1 MTLTGQVIKELAGDT
16 IFLRGEEYFR
26 AGMVRSLTWKGD
38 RAHAEVHGSKR
49 RPYKVVASFR
59 HGRPLVRCSCPHG
72 TAGVFCKHAVALL
85 LYMMGLGETGESEN
99 DPAEDDD
106 TLDTAAGISEAG
118 REEMPETSGI
128 SAFLSSID
136 TPVQLKIGLT
146 VKGLRSSAKTG
157 IPFSLSVEYRGR
169 TLSVTDI
176 DDLLGDAFLSDENL
190 PPLSAFTSAQHHFLH
205 VLKGFVREPD
215 SVGEIVLWRLLPL
228 QLGILL
234 DLVSRFEGIE
244 IIEPR
249 TARVFTFVTTP
260 LVGLKLGVRTLST
273 DKVAVKAGLV
283 DPLYPD
289 QAWTKKDVIS
299 GSHVW
304 LFHEPSLSFRLL
316 DPRIEERV
324 LTYFL
329 DEEQALTSLERQH
342 FLIAALPRLRECAV
356 VEVDDKKTCA
366 ARLEAHVPRA
376 RYEIDVKRGKL
387 VLALMFVYGK
397 ASASYTR
404 SENSVYLEWAD
415 ADGAVLVRRDLM
427 REEEIAHALISV
439 CHCVFDEDGNAFHF
453 TSPEDTFEFLSVH
466 AKRLDDEG
474 DVLLSEKARALYQGT
489 TGLNTRVRVSSLGID
504 WFSYDIS
511 YSRDGKELD
520 IPIELLRENLAQGKK
535 FIRLKSGE
543 FIPLNAEAFGR
554 IGSLLDERDRE
565 NKLMLAHIPFVMDDL
580 RAKGITVEVD
590 AETERLYEEL
600 KRFKGVDEVQMPAS
614 VAGVLRDYQRHG
626 VNWLTFIRKFRFGG
640 ILADEMGLGKTL
652 QTLAMICQA
661 KEDGVKLPCLVV
673 CPTTLVWNWEA
684 EVKKF
689 LPGMKT
695 LVIGGNDRRSRLQKI
710 PEVEIVITSYALL
723 RRDVEYYAPYHFHYL
738 ILDEAQNIKNRHTLS
753 AQVTKRLK
761 ADHRLALSGTPLEN
775 SIADLWSIFDFL
787 MPSFLGTYERFREIY
802 ETPIVQGQD
811 SQKLTE
817 LSRRIAPFVLRRLKH
832 DVIKELP
839 EKIEQTAFCEL
850 EPAQAK
856 LYASMADQARKE
868 ALEAYRTNGL
878 GKSRMLILT
887 LLLRLRQICCHP
899 QIAGVALKHQIGVS
913 AKTDLFK
920 EMLQELLSSGHR
932 VLVFSQFVEM
942 LKILKEYL
950 EHEKITFEYMDGKT
964 KNRQERV
971 EHFNTDKDVKVFL
984 LSLKVGGL
992 GLNLTSADTVILY
1005 EPWWNPAVE
1014 QQAIDRTH
1022 RMGQKNAVLAY
1033 HLIARGTIEERIL
1046 ELQERKKSMMN
1057 ALVLSDETVF
1067 KSLGWEDI
1075 KFLLDLKE

>member
-1 MTLTGQVIKELAGDT
+1 MISNLSP
-16 IFLRGEEYFR
+16 FL
-26 AGMVRSLTWKGD
+26 
-38 RAHAEVHGSKR
+38 
-49 RPYKVVASFR
+49 
-59 HGRPLVRCSCPHG
+59 
-72 TAGVFCKHAVALL
+72 
-85 LYMMGLGETGESEN
+85 
-99 DPAEDDD
+99 
-106 TLDTAAGISEAG
+106 
-118 REEMPETSGI
+118 
-128 SAFLSSID
+128 
-136 TPVQLKIGLT
+136 
-146 VKGLRSSAKTG
+146 
-157 IPFSLSVEYRGR
+157 
-169 TLSVTDI
+169 
-176 DDLLGDAFLSDENL
+176 
-190 PPLSAFTSAQHHFLH
+190 
-205 VLKGFVREPD
+205 
-215 SVGEIVLWRLLPL
+215 
-228 QLGILL
+228 
-234 DLVSRFEGIE
+234 
-244 IIEPR
+244 
-249 TARVFTFVTTP
+249 
-260 LVGLKLGVRTLST
+260 
-273 DKVAVKAGLV
+273 
-283 DPLYPD
+283 
-289 QAWTKKDVIS
+289 
-299 GSHVW
+299 
-304 LFHEPSLSFRLL
+304 
-316 DPRIEERV
+316 
-324 LTYFL
+324 
-329 DEEQALTSLERQH
+329 
-342 FLIAALPRLRECAV
+342 
-356 VEVDDKKTCA
+356 
-366 ARLEAHVPRA
+366 
-376 RYEIDVKRGKL
+376 
-387 VLALMFVYGK
+387 
-397 ASASYTR
+397 
-404 SENSVYLEWAD
+404 
-415 ADGAVLVRRDLM
+415 
-427 REEEIAHALISV
+427 
-439 CHCVFDEDGNAFHF
+439 
-453 TSPEDTFEFLSVH
+453 
-466 AKRLDDEG
+466 
-474 DVLLSEKARALYQGT
+474 
-489 TGLNTRVRVSSLGID
+489 
-504 WFSYDIS
+504 
-511 YSRDGKELD
+511 
-520 IPIELLRENLAQGKK
+520 
-535 FIRLKSGE
+535 
-543 FIPLNAEAFGR
+543 
-554 IGSLLDERDRE
+554 
-565 NKLMLAHIPFVMDDL
+565 
-580 RAKGITVEVD
+580 
-590 AETERLYEEL
+590 
-600 KRFKGVDEVQMPAS
+600 AS

-652 QTLAMICQA
+652 QTLAMVCQA
-661 KEDGVKLPCLVV
+661 REEGVKLPCLVV

-817 LSRRIAPFVLRRLKH
+817 LSRRIAPFVLRRLKQ

-868 ALEAYRTNGL
+868 ALEAYRSNGL

-899 QIAGVALKHQIGVS
+899 QIAGVALKHHIGVS

-950 EHEKITFEYMDGKT
+950 EHEKITYEYMDGKT
-964 KNRQERV
+964 KDRQAKV

-1014 QQAIDRTH
+1014 QQAIDRAH